1 MINRKRAICL
11 QKCKNLAQFLRIEM
25 KWLSILHLL
34 RHFILKQLF
43 NNWTKLSKLSSIP
56 YFFKALKF

>member
-1 MINRKRAICL
+1 MVSYVYFLFKNFIYLMINRKHTICL

-34 RHFILKQLF
+34 RHLILKQLF
-43 NNWTKLSKLSSIP
+43 NN
-56 YFFKALKF
+56 